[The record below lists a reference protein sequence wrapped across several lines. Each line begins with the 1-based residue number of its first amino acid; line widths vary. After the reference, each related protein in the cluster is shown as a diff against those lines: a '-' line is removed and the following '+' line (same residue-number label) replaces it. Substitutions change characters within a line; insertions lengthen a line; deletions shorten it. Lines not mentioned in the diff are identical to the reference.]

1 MEYCYIQNPES
12 TEENPLPEIKT
23 LVKKNFFS
31 YDKQNRILSDEEIF
45 YDKKKKVKK
54 FIEKKMFIVIQAKVK
69 MRILNFMKT
78 EI

>member
-1 MEYCYIQNPES
+1 MTS
-12 TEENPLPEIKT
+12 KTEFCLM
-23 LVKKNFFS
+23 KKFS
-31 YDKQNRILSDEEIF
+31 KR
-45 YDKKKKVKK
+45 KKKKVKK

>member
-1 MEYCYIQNPES
+1 MTS
-12 TEENPLPEIKT
+12 KTEFCLMNK
-23 LVKKNFFS
+23 
-31 YDKQNRILSDEEIF
+31 F
-45 YDKKKKVKK
+45 YMIKKKKVKK